1 MTSGGFKSSA
11 MTLARTSVRLSA
23 VLAGA
28 LLLWR
33 AGLIIV
39 QIFGE
44 NDNGAFLYLL
54 IACVPG
60 FPGLAFVLFAV
71 FWRGGSQSG

>member
-1 MTSGGFKSSA
+1 MTSEGFKSSA
-11 MTLARTSVRLSA
+11 MTLARSSVRLSA

-33 AGLIIV
+33 AGLIIA

-44 NDNGAFLYLL
+44 NDNGALLNLL

-60 FPGLAFVLFAV
+60 FPGLALVLFAV
-71 FWRGGSQSG
+71 FWKGSSQSG